1 MAKVVRCRECRLP
14 LSASLDT
21 VVDGNNTNDSDGAPF
36 VHPGQYHVSD
46 GGYFTGT
53 EGRYIIN
60 LMDRRNVTDHSD
72 PKRLAGCCGRDGCD
86 GPNQICVCGAEVATE
101 KSDCWMP
108 HALIFERDAVDLADA
123 EAV

>member
-72 PKRLAGCCGRDGCD
+72 PKRLAGCCGRDGTK
-86 GPNQICVCGAEVATE
+86 N
-101 KSDCWMP
+101 
-108 HALIFERDAVDLADA
+108 ADA
-123 EAV
+123 WEPVRVQGAIWHCRDIFGDTALMPPGQPIGAP